1 MRTFL
6 GPIRSTNFPSG
17 ELLKNC
23 ATPMAENTAPE
34 IKAIFSALLGSM
46 PFTQTVIIGEMAV
59 TEMAYKKD
67 AADKA
72 TKLENSGK
80 WDFKFL
86 KVCFSTSGFG
96 T

>member
-1 MRTFL
+1 
-6 GPIRSTNFPSG
+6 
-17 ELLKNC
+17 
-23 ATPMAENTAPE
+23 
-34 IKAIFSALLGSM
+34 
-46 PFTQTVIIGEMAV
+46 MAV